1 MRIYMCVCVYLY
13 LYIYNCTYIYI
24 ICISIIL
31 VLLTVQTIACTKT
44 PSSLGPPQSRRQ
56 GQGLAGTVGSKRHS
70 FITVMHVY
78 Y

>member
-1 MRIYMCVCVYLY
+1 MCVCVYLY
-13 LYIYNCTYIYI
+13 LYIYIQLHIYI

>member
-1 MRIYMCVCVYLY
+1 MCVCACIYISI
-13 LYIYNCTYIYI
+13 YIYTIAYIYIYI